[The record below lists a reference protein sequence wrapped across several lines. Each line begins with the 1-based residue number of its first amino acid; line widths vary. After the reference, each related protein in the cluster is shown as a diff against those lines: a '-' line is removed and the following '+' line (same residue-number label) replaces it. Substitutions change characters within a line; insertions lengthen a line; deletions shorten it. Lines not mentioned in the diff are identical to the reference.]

1 VRHGIP
7 KPITY
12 RGVRYP
18 SHQALAK
25 AYGISYGMAQ
35 ARLKRGQPLDM
46 PYCGGS
52 PKGGKKVTIGD
63 VTYPTLTAAA
73 KALGMSVGALWKRLL
88 KGQEV
93 RAPLRPVR
101 KPCML
106 DGRKYPTLTICADMN
121 GVSLYKA
128 KKMVDE
134 CGRWL

>member
-1 VRHGIP
+1 MRHGIP

-52 PKGGKKVTIGD
+52 PKGGKKVTIGAFW
-63 VTYPTLTAAA
+63 LTF
-73 KALGMSVGALWKRLL
+73 SS
-88 KGQEV
+88 
-93 RAPLRPVR
+93 RAIAE
-101 KPCML
+101 ML
-106 DGRKYPTLTICADMN
+106 A
-121 GVSLYKA
+121 
-128 KKMVDE
+128 
-134 CGRWL
+134 